1 LSNLQITVLLPGH
14 WLDRHMGIWI
24 TWDPN
29 YIIPWLWF
37 VDWLMKCQHST
48 VISLQMDLVTLPR
61 LWFHQSLIKK
71 TITFYLSA

>member
-1 LSNLQITVLLPGH
+1 
-14 WLDRHMGIWI
+14 MGSELHHSMIVI
-24 TWDPN
+24 C
-29 YIIPWLWF
+29 YF